1 VRTRYGGDMVGAA
14 LWRAGH
20 GGDPGR
26 YVTIIETLVAAGGQV
41 PARHPLVNE
50 TVDAAL
56 ARHGSVADPA
66 QYWWGEAPRA
76 R

>member
-1 VRTRYGGDMVGAA
+1 

-20 GGDPGR
+20 GGDGDL
-26 YVTIIETLVAAGGQV
+26 YLKIIDVLVAAGGAV
-41 PARHPLVNE
+41 PDRHPPITE

-56 ARHGSVADPA
+56 ARRGSVADESR
-66 QYWWGEAPRA
+66 YWWGEEPR

>member
-1 VRTRYGGDMVGAA
+1 MVGAA

-20 GGDPGR
+20 GGDGDL
-26 YVTIIETLVAAGGQV
+26 YLKIIDVLVAAGGAV
-41 PARHPLVNE
+41 PDRHPPINE

-56 ARHGSVADPA
+56 ARRGSVADESR
-66 QYWWGEAPRA
+66 YWWGEEPR